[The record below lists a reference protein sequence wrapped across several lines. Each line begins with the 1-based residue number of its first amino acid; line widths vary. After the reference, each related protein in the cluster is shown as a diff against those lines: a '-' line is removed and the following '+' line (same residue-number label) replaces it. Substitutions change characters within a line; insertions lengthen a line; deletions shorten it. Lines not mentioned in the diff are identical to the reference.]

1 MAKAYPAEGPYPGKM
16 FTTPSGKPASMISS
30 PILRAVKGVCSAGFI
45 TTVHPVA
52 RAGPSFQAY
61 MRAGKFQGMI

>member
-1 MAKAYPAEGPYPGKM
+1 MINSPMRKA
-16 FTTPSGKPASMISS
+16 
-30 PILRAVKGVCSAGFI
+30 VNGVYSAGFI

-52 RAGPSFQAY
+52 RAGPSFHAI

>member
-1 MAKAYPAEGPYPGKM
+1 
-16 FTTPSGKPASMISS
+16 MISS

-61 MRAGKFQGMI
+61 MRAGKFQGMIYAQTPTGSSLV